1 MTGPI
6 IAYKGFD
13 KDLKCR
19 GFQYEVGKSF
29 EHDGPV
35 EMCGSGFHACQ
46 NPSDVLDFYPIE
58 NGNRFA
64 VVEMDGDVRNDDKK
78 SVSSK
83 LNIKAELSLCDFI
96 KVSVNWHISGWFKDL
111 ISKKDASTG
120 NYAHN
125 ASTGNYAH
133 NASTGD
139 DAHNA
144 STGNYAHN
152 ASTGDDAHN
161 ASTGY
166 RAHNASTGNYA
177 HNASTGDDARNAST
191 GNYAH
196 NASTGNY
203 AHNAST
209 GNYAHNASTGDDAR
223 NASTGDNSSDQT
235 MGDNGVSASLG
246 RGSKVKGAL
255 GTPIALV
262 HYDDNGN
269 PLKFVTG
276 IIGKRGLKADT
287 WYMLTDGKITEV
299 ED

>member
-139 DAHNA
+139 DA
-144 STGNYAHN
+144 
-152 ASTGDDAHN
+152 
-161 ASTGY
+161 
-166 RAHNASTGNYA
+166 
-177 HNASTGDDARNAST
+177 
-191 GNYAH
+191 
-196 NASTGNY
+196 
-203 AHNAST
+203 
-209 GNYAHNASTGDDAR
+209 R

>member
-1 MTGPI
+1 MSQQI

-19 GFQYEVGKSF
+19 GFQYEVGKTF

-35 EMCGSGFHACQ
+35 EMCGSGFHACK
-46 NPSDVLDFYPIE
+46 NPNDVIAFYPIE

-64 VVEMDGDVRNDDKK
+64 VVEMDGEIKDDDSKT
-78 SVSSK
+78 VASK

-96 KVSVNWHISGWFKDL
+96 KVSVDWHISGWFKDL
-111 ISKKDASTG
+111 ISKKE
-120 NYAHN
+120 

-144 STGNYAHN
+144 STGNYA
-152 ASTGDDAHN
+152 
-161 ASTGY
+161 
-166 RAHNASTGNYA
+166 
-177 HNASTGDDARNAST
+177 
-191 GNYAH
+191 
-196 NASTGNY
+196 
-203 AHNAST
+203 
-209 GNYAHNASTGDDAR
+209 R
-223 NASTGDNSSDQT
+223 NASTGDGSRDQT

-246 RGSKVKGAL
+246 RFSKVKGAN

-262 HYDDNGN
+262 HYDDDGK

-276 IIGKRGLKADT
+276 VIGKRGLKADT
-287 WYMLTDGKITEV
+287 WYTLTDGKITEV
-299 ED
+299 ETQS

>member
-1 MTGPI
+1 MSQQI

-19 GFQYEVGKSF
+19 GFQYEVGKTF

-35 EMCGSGFHACQ
+35 EMCGSGFHACK
-46 NPSDVLDFYPIE
+46 NPNDVIAFYPIE

-64 VVEMDGDVRNDDKK
+64 VVEMDGEIKDDDSKT
-78 SVSSK
+78 VASK

-96 KVSVNWHISGWFKDL
+96 KVSVDWHISGWFKDL
-111 ISKKDASTG
+111 ISKKEASTG

-144 STGNYAHN
+144 STGNYA
-152 ASTGDDAHN
+152 
-161 ASTGY
+161 
-166 RAHNASTGNYA
+166 
-177 HNASTGDDARNAST
+177 
-191 GNYAH
+191 
-196 NASTGNY
+196 
-203 AHNAST
+203 
-209 GNYAHNASTGDDAR
+209 R
-223 NASTGDNSSDQT
+223 NASTGDGSRDQT

-246 RGSKVKGAL
+246 RFSKVKGAN

-262 HYDDNGN
+262 HYDDDGK

-276 IIGKRGLKADT
+276 VIGKRGLKADT
-287 WYMLTDGKITEV
+287 WYTLTDGKITEV
-299 ED
+299 ETQS

>member
-1 MTGPI
+1 MSGPI

-29 EHDGPV
+29 EHNGPV

-64 VVEMDGDVRNDDKK
+64 IVEMDGEVKDDDSKT
-78 SVSSK
+78 VASK

-96 KVSVNWHISGWFKDL
+96 KVSVDWHISGWFKDL
-111 ISKKDASTG
+111 INKKDASTG
-120 NYAHN
+120 NY
-125 ASTGNYAH
+125 
-133 NASTGD
+133 
-139 DAHNA
+139 
-144 STGNYAHN
+144 
-152 ASTGDDAHN
+152 
-161 ASTGY
+161 
-166 RAHNASTGNYA
+166 AHNASTGNYA

-196 NASTGNY
+196 NASTGDD
-203 AHNAST
+203 
-209 GNYAHNASTGDDAR
+209 AHNASTGDDAR
-223 NASTGDNSSDQT
+223 NASTGDRSSDQT

-246 RGSKVKGAL
+246 RFSKVKGAN

-262 HYDDNGN
+262 HYDNDGK

-287 WYMLTDGKITEV
+287 WYTLTDGKITEIK
-299 ED
+299 D

>member
-1 MTGPI
+1 MSGPI

-29 EHDGPV
+29 EHNGPV

-64 VVEMDGDVRNDDKK
+64 IVEMDGEVKDDDSKT
-78 SVSSK
+78 VASK

-96 KVSVNWHISGWFKDL
+96 KVSVDWHISGWFKDL
-111 ISKKDASTG
+111 INKKD
-120 NYAHN
+120 
-125 ASTGNYAH
+125 
-133 NASTGD
+133 
-139 DAHNA
+139 
-144 STGNYAHN
+144 
-152 ASTGDDAHN
+152 
-161 ASTGY
+161 
-166 RAHNASTGNYA
+166 
-177 HNASTGDDARNAST
+177 
-191 GNYAH
+191 
-196 NASTGNY
+196 
-203 AHNAST
+203 AST

-223 NASTGDNSSDQT
+223 NASTGDRSSDQT

-246 RGSKVKGAL
+246 RFSKVKGAN

-262 HYDDNGN
+262 HYDNDGK

-287 WYMLTDGKITEV
+287 WYTLTDGKITEIK
-299 ED
+299 D